1 MRKLTIY
8 YLILLTALF
17 YNTSYSRQDTM
28 PINNSIIS
36 LINELNSVHNNII
49 NLEKIFGCKFYKN
62 DSPKDELDL
71 LLDDNTS
78 STDIFT
84 CNKVKDYPQIS
95 NIKFE
100 IHIFDN
106 KRENFLSVTLNEKSY
121 IKFSTITDSFG
132 DKYELLQQAHNVPEN
147 KRCYIAYKLN
157 NKLLTFGF
165 QSCDNLNEV
174 SYFNIREY
182 K

>member
-1 MRKLTIY
+1 M
-8 YLILLTALF
+8 LLTTLF
-17 YNTSYSRQDTM
+17 HNTSYSRQDTM
-28 PINNSIIS
+28 QINNSIIS
-36 LINELNSVHNNII
+36 LINEINNVKNNHVI
-49 NLEKIFGCKFYKN
+49 NFEKIFGCKFYKN
-62 DSPKDELDL
+62 DSPKDELDWL
-71 LLDDNTS
+71 VDDSTS

-95 NIKFE
+95 NVKFE
-100 IHIFDN
+100 NHIFEN
-106 KRENFLSVTLNEKSY
+106 KRESLLSVSLKEKHY
-121 IKFSTITDSFG
+121 IDFTHITDSFG
-132 DKYELLQQAHNVPEN
+132 NKYELLQQSHSVPED

-157 NKLLTFGF
+157 SKLLTFGF